1 MANED
6 LSDKAIMGRYRK
18 ANEIAILMSD
28 RYTFESLMDVFS
40 LLQERR
46 TLKEEIEKLKLT
58 IDTMQQSL

>member
-6 LSDKAIMGRYRK
+6 LSDNAIMKRYHQ
-18 ANEIAILMSD
+18 ANEIAIIMSD
-28 RYTFESLMDVFS
+28 RYTFDSLMDIFS
-40 LLQERR
+40 LLEERR